1 MRLKINISIIMN
13 VLLTLCLIALT
24 VFSIHQYKLQ
34 TSYKD
39 YLSQNLSYDIIT
51 LAQAIESNNKLYEQ
65 LLQTDTST
73 SDIRIGLNVLYNNYR
88 SIASIAGTYSSM
100 YNQFQDFNESASLD
114 IENLSSSTIKMR
126 DFLQDV
132 MEKNSLI
139 DSKIKTVLEKEYASN
154 SKWLQVI
161 EQSELFSV
169 KENGEISFNKD
180 ENLSINDSTWVNFFK
195 ELEANTSN
203 S

>member
-1 MRLKINISIIMN
+1 MKLKKNISIIMN
-13 VLLTLCLIALT
+13 VSLTLFLIALT

-73 SDIRIGLNVLYNNYR
+73 SDIRIALNVLYNNYR

-114 IENLSSSTIKMR
+114 IENLSSSTINMR
-126 DFLQDV
+126 DFLQNV

-161 EQSELFSV
+161 EQSELFLV

-180 ENLSINDSTWVNFFK
+180 ENLSINDLTWVNFFK
-195 ELEANTSN
+195 ELEAKTSN